1 MRLVK
6 LFLLILFFNF
16 TSVSFADHYSSLSKE
31 ERVDLINNS
40 IVLISNEVMEKK
52 KKKKD
57 NDHPFNKFI
66 NPDKPPEPAPNLE
79 QFGMGT
85 GFFINENTIVTNYHV
100 IANTKQLKVYA
111 YNYPFPIEDVEIVG
125 FSEEID
131 IAVLRITKDVKHFK
145 PDVLEWGL
153 EKPLPGDEVFA
164 LGHGLGQY
172 WSLTKGIISTTYRSG
187 RENTIFV
194 HYYQTDA
201 VINQGNSGGP
211 LFNDTGHVIG
221 VNTLIIS
228 PAGYYVG
235 YGYSIPSVLAKRVVD
250 DIIEKGYFNKP
261 MIGVQMSLLEDK
273 DVYHKVK
280 ELGYDSVLIVESVDI
295 SGAAGQAGL
304 LKDDVILTFDGV
316 SVLSSPDVIEILWK
330 KYPGEEIE
338 MTVLRD
344 NKIKKL
350 TLKVGQANLSPR

>member
-16 TSVSFADHYSSLSKE
+16 TSVSFADHYDSVTRE
-31 ERVDLINNS
+31 DRVDFINNS
-40 IVLISNEVMEKK
+40 LVLVSNEVQQQKKEKK
-52 KKKKD
+52 Q

-66 NPDKPPEPAPNLE
+66 NPEKPLEPKPDPG

-131 IAVLRITKDVKHFK
+131 LAVLRITKKIKHFHPNILK
-145 PDVLEWGL
+145 WGM
-153 EKPLPGDEVFA
+153 EKPLPGDEVYA

-172 WSLTKGIISTTYRSG
+172 WSLTRGIISTTYRSG

-194 HYYQTDA
+194 HHYQTDA

-211 LFNDTGHVIG
+211 LFDDKGHVIG

-228 PAGYYVG
+228 PSGYYAG
-235 YGYSIPSVLAKRVVD
+235 YGYAIPSLLAKRVVD
-250 DIIEKGYFNKP
+250 EIIEKGYFNKP
-261 MIGVQMSLLEDK
+261 MIGIQMSLLEDR
-273 DVYHKVK
+273 DVYDTVK
-280 ELGYDSVLIVESVDI
+280 ELGYDSVLIVESVDP
-295 SGAAGQAGL
+295 SGTAGKAGV
-304 LKDDVILTFDGV
+304 LKDDVVLTFDGQKV
-316 SVLSSPDVIEILWK
+316 VSSPDVIEILWK
-330 KYPGEEIE
+330 KYPDDIVEV
-338 MTVLRD
+338 TVLRD
-344 NKIKKL
+344 GKLKKL
-350 TLKVGQANLSPR
+350 SLKIGQANLSPR